1 MANIETIPAA
11 VINSATEW
19 AKEFVKKTDW
29 MTATEALGEFSFG
42 DAKVFKNV
50 RDVCR
55 ILGDYHS
62 ICNVLLDML
71 TKRGITEQ
79 EYSILWNIL
88 SKYAPPIDP
97 KVFYGKGG

>member
-11 VINSATEW
+11 VIESAKKF
-19 AKEFVKKTDW
+19 ADEFVKNVDCIPKLNLSDSE
-29 MTATEALGEFSFG
+29 MVH
-42 DAKVFKNV
+42 KVW
-50 RDVCR
+50 DVCR
-55 ILGDYHS
+55 VLGDYHS